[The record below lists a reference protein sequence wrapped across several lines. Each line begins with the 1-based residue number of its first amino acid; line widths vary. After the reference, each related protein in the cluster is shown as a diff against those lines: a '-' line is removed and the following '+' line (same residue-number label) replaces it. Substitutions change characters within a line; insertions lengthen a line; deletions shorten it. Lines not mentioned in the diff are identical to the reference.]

1 MSVGAY
7 TAAVILREFPG
18 THWIIAML
26 GGGCAGAPRSS
37 ACSSASPPFASRDS
51 ISRSRPLP
59 PSSSSNGSSTH
70 WSWLSGGAQGSI
82 YIQPPTFPWIENGEF
97 VIRKMEAN
105 LHYYYLIYIVLA
117 IGILFALN
125 LFRSHLGR
133 AFIAVR
139 DRDIAAEII
148 GINIFR
154 TKLVAFGIASFY
166 AGITGVLYT
175 YFYSIA
181 NFESFTLLISIQ
193 FLAMCII
200 GGLGSILGSIFGA
213 IFITM
218 LPIALDFILR
228 GVGGAVFGWDDAA
241 ASAIM
246 PQWNLIMF
254 GGLIMFF
261 LVVEPDG
268 PREDVAKL
276 HRLLPGVALP
286 LCVVGYSRLA
296 PRSPDIR
303 FPSPSMRMT
312 T

>member
-1 MSVGAY
+1 M
-7 TAAVILREFPG
+7 
-18 THWIIAML
+18 
-26 GGGCAGAPRSS
+26 
-37 ACSSASPPFASRDS
+37 D
-51 ISRSRPLP
+51 
-59 PSSSSNGSSTH
+59 
-70 WSWLSGGAQGSI
+70 
-82 YIQPPTFPWIENGEF
+82 
-97 VIRKMEAN
+97 AN
-105 LHYYYLIYIVLA
+105 LYYYLIYIVLA

-200 GGLGSILGSIFGA
+200 GGLGSILGSILGA
-213 IFITM
+213 VFITM
-218 LPIALDFILR
+218 LPIVLDFILR
-228 GVGGAVFGWDDAA
+228 GVGGAVFGWDDADGVGHHA
-241 ASAIM
+241 
-246 PQWNLIMF
+246 P
-254 GGLIMFF
+254 
-261 LVVEPDG
+261 VEPHHVRRPHHVLPG
-268 PREDVAKL
+268 RRARRAREDVAKL

-286 LCVVGYSRLA
+286 YV
-296 PRSPDIR
+296 
-303 FPSPSMRMT
+303 
-312 T
+312 